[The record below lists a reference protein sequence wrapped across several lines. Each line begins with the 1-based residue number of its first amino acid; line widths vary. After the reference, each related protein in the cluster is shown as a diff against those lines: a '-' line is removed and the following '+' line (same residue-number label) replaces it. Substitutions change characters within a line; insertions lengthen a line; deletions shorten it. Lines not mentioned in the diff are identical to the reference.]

1 MSKHNTQQGK
11 HQDIITTAHKH
22 QNIISIKSCT
32 IISCLLFVEVFVFAN
47 DSVAMP
53 KSKHSKALKFNPVI
67 GGTQLAFRGGWSN
80 AAAAVTSLHVGEYMF
95 VLADISGGFGQ
106 LVFGRKKLTA
116 EDSAKIRCIAG
127 LQQEIRCS
135 VDDGPV
141 GLVVADA
148 PVETDW
154 MGDAQVARG
163 LEGAPKPG
171 MSSRGER
178 RERAAKKVALREKSL
193 EGRVV
198 SVRFPKYPGRTDVG
212 AVNVICMLEPRGQ
225 RPKGVWI
232 RREDFPWLVTFAAME
247 VASADGEELFPPNP
261 IAVATA
267 DARAS
272 LKYSVGGH
280 TWDLTWLNTGTGEIH
295 HLSKRVPR
303 RRYGPGGRVMVI
315 PPQEFLA
322 VKRRTMQELWREAK
336 QRGYDGEGGDT
347 HHPESP

>member
-1 MSKHNTQQGK
+1 M
-11 HQDIITTAHKH
+11 
-22 QNIISIKSCT
+22 
-32 IISCLLFVEVFVFAN
+32 FAK
-47 DSVAMP
+47 DSVDMP